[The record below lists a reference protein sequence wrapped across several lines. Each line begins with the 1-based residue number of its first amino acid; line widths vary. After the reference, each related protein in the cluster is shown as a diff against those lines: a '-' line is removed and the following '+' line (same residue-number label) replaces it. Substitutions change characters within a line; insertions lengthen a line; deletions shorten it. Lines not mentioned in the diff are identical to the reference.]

1 MSFSCRRLLLLIF
14 TTFVVVAAACGSEGD
29 AGTAPAS
36 IIDPGAATAVA
47 AGSFGAPF
55 VPITADMD
63 NEPAAFL
70 DAIPETESKCL
81 EEKWGVDRYT
91 AIRSGEE
98 RLNDESLDIFQCITG
113 PTWARIMA
121 GGLFNEIG
129 ELTVATQA
137 CVAEKLSKGNVSGIA
152 NRINDL
158 DGEPT
163 LEDFAEIS
171 IAMISELIP
180 VSFCLNEDERAVMD
194 AQSQFGASIPTLEC
208 LFDGATSLG
217 LDFSSVFQIA
227 PTGFEPPAEYLQVAS
242 DCGFPITDEPTS
254 SEPSPPQ
261 IDPIPSQSEP
271 SPPQI
276 EPIPR
281 Q

>member
-1 MSFSCRRLLLLIF
+1 MNKKALFISGLVGI
-14 TTFVVVAAACGSEGD
+14 VAVGS
-29 AGTAPAS
+29 
-36 IIDPGAATAVA
+36 
-47 AGSFGAPF
+47 SFGAYAVLHGTDDPIDTGANF
-55 VPITADMD
+55 EVP
-63 NEPAAFL
+63 EPGNDANQTRLATDKSPYPDHLIGGDAALGVPNPGLQSSPTFEDWSRWKAGELASL
-70 DAIPETESKCL
+70 DEIIMTDDPVST
-81 EEKWGVDRYT
+81 
-91 AIRSGEE
+91 
-98 RLNDESLDIFQCITG
+98 NDE
-113 PTWARIMA
+113 P
-121 GGLFNEIG
+121 G
-129 ELTVATQA
+129 ELFVS
-137 CVAEKLSKGNVSGIA
+137 LS
-152 NRINDL
+152 
-158 DGEPT
+158 
-163 LEDFAEIS
+163 
-171 IAMISELIP
+171 
-180 VSFCLNEDERAVMD
+180 
-194 AQSQFGASIPTLEC
+194 TLEC